1 MSPHNSSK
9 RLRDAIL
16 ACQDSLT
23 STERVI
29 SNHLL
34 EHPWNVVLMS
44 IQELAAHLKTGPAS
58 IIRTSQKLGYK
69 SYSQLKRGL
78 KQEIRDPNSP
88 LERFRL
94 VLEHHKDKG
103 VSGLQAIARQE
114 IENLETTINL
124 LDSTRMAAAV
134 ALMGRASLIFTAGA
148 AISFHLAGLA
158 AFVFQHIGLRAFPL
172 QLAGL
177 TMSEQLLTIQNGEVL
192 LTFAFPPYSTQ
203 TIEAA
208 ALARTQGASVIGIT
222 NQALSPLAK
231 HCDVVLVAKTESS
244 GPSNSL
250 TAPLLLIQG
259 IAAAVAGSRRQQSL
273 RAVERAISLR
283 DRTS

>member
-69 SYSQLKRGL
+69 SYSEIKRGM
-78 KQEIRDPNSP
+78 KQEMRNPNSP
-88 LERFRL
+88 LERFKL
-94 VLEHHKDKG
+94 VLESRTGRDI
-103 VSGLQAIARQE
+103 SGLGAIAQQE
-114 IENLETTINL
+114 IDNLQTTTRL
-124 LDSTRMAAAV
+124 LDGSRIAKAAA
-134 ALMGRASLIFTAGA
+134 LLGRASLIFTAGA

-177 TMSEQLLTIQNGEVL
+177 TMSEQLLTIQKDEVL
-192 LTFAFPPYSTQ
+192 LTFSFPPYSAQ

-208 ALARTQGASVIGIT
+208 TLARAQGASVIGIT
-222 NQALSPLAK
+222 NQTLSPLAR

-259 IAAAVAGSRRQQSL
+259 IAAAVASSRRPQSL
-273 RAVERAISLR
+273 KAIERTIALR
-283 DRTS
+283 NRRP